1 MLLTHLILH
10 LTLALSTC
18 TAASRRHK
26 RGCSPQ
32 GVLKP
37 SNNTDTHPAPKQ
49 QHHSSGQHGVALPAD
64 SGSLSASDRTEG
76 GQLASNKLAAGQQG
90 GSSGGDAGG
99 NPGGSSSSAPPSAP
113 TGGSSSAPP
122 SAPTG
127 GSSSIPSS
135 GPSSAAPNPSPSPS
149 SGGGSGGDPGA
160 SSGGGGGMKA
170 SFTQ

>member
-10 LTLALSTC
+10 LTLALGTC
-18 TAASRRHK
+18 TAASRHRSK

-37 SNNTDTHPAPKQ
+37 SNNSDTHPAPKQ

-64 SGSLSASDRTEG
+64 SGSLSAGDRAEG

-99 NPGGSSSSAPPSAP
+99 SSGGSSSSAPPSAP
-113 TGGSSSAPP
+113 TGGSSSTLP
-122 SAPTG
+122 
-127 GSSSIPSS
+127 S
-135 GPSSAAPNPSPSPS
+135 GPSSAAPSPSPSPS
-149 SGGGSGGDPGA
+149 SRGGSGGDPGA